1 MLPAA
6 PLRKV
11 KGANAREASVGRA
24 VAAKRRV
31 TVATADVSV
40 MVSVEIHLPLNQL
53 VGPIHL
59 AAI

>member
-1 MLPAA
+1 M
-6 PLRKV
+6 
-11 KGANAREASVGRA
+11 GAYAREVSAGRA

-53 VGPIHL
+53 VGGPIHL
-59 AAI
+59 API